1 MPLSEQDK
9 QWLDQRIGGL
19 DQRIIG
25 LEQRVGGV
33 EGSEQRMQQWF
44 EQRMA
49 GWERRLEKVETSLL
63 TEFHKW
69 ASPTSARINSHAAA
83 IRALDA
89 QQEYLDDRVSKLE
102 SKN

>member
-19 DQRIIG
+19 DQRIGG
-25 LEQRVGGV
+25 LEQLL
-33 EGSEQRMQQWF
+33 

-49 GWERRLEKVETSLL
+49 GWEQRLEKVETSLL